1 MLQQLRHLEPFT
13 TLDLPALRTVAQQ
26 TTLIDLPPG
35 RRLDQSGQLP
45 AGNFYLLRGKL
56 RDQRSKT
63 VLTADASPLIADSAH
78 LVTLTQARL
87 LHVNI
92 EPVAF
97 LLRDSSLEPLAES
110 VDEDSWQIRFLRSHM
125 LSPFD
130 PQHWQKILCSLT
142 ARVCEAGEWLFR
154 RGDEAAACFIVAE
167 GTGRIVRRG
176 QHLRALQPGDF
187 FGEDALLGTG
197 TRNACVQMLSAGKV
211 MQLDLRNFHDW
222 LADLLIAGAGLEQL
236 HSNQSCE
243 RLRVQPG
250 EDVRQQIEALD
261 PCVRYLV
268 EGDLRASRLAVFLLR
283 QRGIR
288 AELAQADTVR
298 SFAQVRSAA
307 MDSPRITDI
316 G

>member
-13 TLDLPALRTVAQQ
+13 TLDLPVLRTIAQH
-26 TTLIDLPPG
+26 TTVIDLPAG

-56 RDQRSKT
+56 KDQRSKA
-63 VLTADASPLIADSAH
+63 VLIPVATPLVADSAH
-78 LVTLTQARL
+78 LITVTQARL
-87 LHVNI
+87 LHVNVD
-92 EPVAF
+92 PVAF
-97 LLRDSSLEPLAES
+97 LLADSSPEQLAEP
-110 VDEDSWQIRFLRSHM
+110 VDEDSWQVRFLRSHM
-125 LSPFD
+125 LSPFN
-130 PQHWQKILCSLT
+130 PQHWQKILGSLT

-176 QHLRALQPGDF
+176 QHLRALRSGDF
-187 FGEDALLGTG
+187 FGEDALLCAG
-197 TRNACVQMLSAGKV
+197 TRNACVQMISAGKV
-211 MQLDLRNFHDW
+211 MQLDAQHFNDW

-236 HSNQSCE
+236 HSNQACMSLHF
-243 RLRVQPG
+243 RSG
-250 EDVRQQIEALD
+250 DDVRQRIELLD
-261 PCVRYLV
+261 PCVRYQV
-268 EGDLRASRLAVFLLR
+268 TGEVRASRLAVFLLR

-298 SFAQVRSAA
+298 SFAQARSAA
-307 MDSPRITDI
+307 MDSPRMTDI